1 MSHPS
6 DDTRQRLLETA
17 GEIFAQKGFRA
28 ATVRE
33 ICGRAEANLA
43 AVNYHFGGKLRL
55 YVEVVKTAHGTPD
68 GQSQP
73 HWPDDTP
80 PETKLRY
87 VSAML
92 RRLMDPRRPAWH
104 ARLMAREMTEPTEA
118 CVAIVD
124 SYVRQNFEQLNEI
137 LCELLPAD
145 TAADER
151 HLIAFSIVGQCLHFK
166 IHKPVTELLV
176 GKDEYAT
183 YDIQRLAEHVTR
195 FSLAALKSFTHDP
208 SLSKA
213 SSPKFMMDG

>member
-6 DDTRQRLLETA
+6 DDTRQRLLEMA

-43 AVNYHFGGKLRL
+43 AVNYHFGDKLRL
-55 YVEVVKTAHGTPD
+55 YVEVVKMAHGTPD
-68 GQSQP
+68 GQPQP
-73 HWPDDTP
+73 HWSDGTP
-80 PETKLRY
+80 PESKLRDY

-124 SYVRQNFEQLNEI
+124 SYVRQNFELLNEI

-145 TAADER
+145 TPADER
-151 HLIAFSIVGQCLHFK
+151 HLVAFSIVGQCLHFK
-166 IHKPVTELLV
+166 IHKPVAELLV
-176 GKDEYAT
+176 GKEEYAT

-195 FSLAALKSFTHDP
+195 FSLAALKSYAQGP

-213 SSPKFMMDG
+213 SSQNS